1 VYHKNSVFLFFFK
14 FLSRTLLLS
23 LSAPIFSP
31 SSYPFLILYL
41 FHFIG
46 LRDMGIALVLGLAGA
61 TAWSQV
67 AHANRRDWEQANR
80 VSA

>member
-1 VYHKNSVFLFFFK
+1 
-14 FLSRTLLLS
+14 
-23 LSAPIFSP
+23 
-31 SSYPFLILYL
+31 
-41 FHFIG
+41 
-46 LRDMGIALVLGLAGA
+46 MGIALVLGIVGA